1 MWIGLPVLLGVTVA
15 PPARADV
22 SHKTPMGNG
31 VRIGSVVGFTELGG
45 DEVLALGGQIAV
57 GHRIGRATLEAELD
71 ILGLSQ
77 PIDDYR
83 RRKGEMLRLGV
94 TARLDVARF
103 GVGQRSLW
111 VLFVETGVG
120 RQRSSW
126 NGGELVD
133 RNDTHIGMGWL
144 LDHRSRR
151 ARLLPAVGWHVGW
164 RLTAARSDDAS
175 HMSRALCRGKD
186 CAAPSPTGDY
196 DTGLLV
202 SSGLMVS
209 W

>member
-1 MWIGLPVLLGVTVA
+1 MGLPVLLGVTLA

-31 VRIGSVVGFTELGG
+31 VRIGTVVGFTELGG
-45 DEVLALGGQIAV
+45 TEVLALGGQIAI
-57 GHRIGRATLEAELD
+57 GHRIGRVTIEAELD
-71 ILGLSQ
+71 VLGLSE
-77 PIDDYR
+77 PANNYEGREGD
-83 RRKGEMLRLGV
+83 MVRLGV
-94 TARLDVARF
+94 TGRLDIARF
-103 GVGQRSLW
+103 GVGPRSLW
-111 VLFVETGVG
+111 VLFVEAGIG

-126 NGGELVD
+126 RGGELAD
-133 RNDTHIGMGWL
+133 RNDTHVGMGWL
-144 LDHRSRR
+144 LDHRGRR

-164 RLTAARSDDAS
+164 RLIAARTGDAA

-186 CAAPSPTGDY
+186 CAAPTPTGDY

>member
-1 MWIGLPVLLGVTVA
+1 MYVGLPVLLGVTVA

-31 VRIGSVVGFTELGG
+31 LRFGTVVGFTELGG
-45 DEVLALGGQIAV
+45 DEVLALGAQVAV

-71 ILGLSQ
+71 VLGLSE
-77 PIDDYR
+77 PINDYQR
-83 RRKGEMLRLGV
+83 REGEMLRLGI

-103 GVGQRSLW
+103 GVGERSLW

-120 RQRSSW
+120 RQRSEW
-126 NGGELVD
+126 YRGEIAD
-133 RNDTHIGMGWL
+133 RTDTHVGMGWL
-144 LDHRSRR
+144 LDHRGQRM
-151 ARLLPAVGWHVGW
+151 RLLPAVGWHVGW
-164 RLTAARSDDAS
+164 RLIAARTDDAAQ
-175 HMSRALCRGKD
+175 MSRALCSGKD
-186 CAAPSPTGDY
+186 CAAPSSNDDY

-202 SSGLMVS
+202 SSGLQIS